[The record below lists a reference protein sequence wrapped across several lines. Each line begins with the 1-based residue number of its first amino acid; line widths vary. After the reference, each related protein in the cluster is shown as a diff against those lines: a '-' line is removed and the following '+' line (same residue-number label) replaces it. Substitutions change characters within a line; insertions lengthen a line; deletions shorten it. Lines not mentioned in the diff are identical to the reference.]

1 MNWTP
6 PQPIDTSPENRAR
19 LSGPGLRPFL
29 NIARVWTL
37 ELTEVQQLLGMP
49 AAEEFQSWCDLAKS
63 HNPLTLTTDILLRI
77 SAVLGIYQSLRIICG
92 SEEEGRQWLQGPSRG
107 NLFNGRSPLELMLSG
122 FEPGLMDVRGY
133 LLAQEQGAERDLAHA
148 PHQLDEAGGAGQ
160 VLPQRERVDE
170 QPDDPFKLG
179 TDPTGE
185 RRADDEVLLAGVAMQ
200 EGAEAR
206 EQAHEQGDV
215 LLAAQVLD
223 GLGDVGRE
231 SERVRVALEAMDGRT
246 RPIHG
251 QLQEERRAGELV
263 APIAQQS
270 LQPVVPEPL
279 PLPGGEL
286 DEIGRAHV

>member
-19 LSGPGLRPFL
+19 LSGPGLRTFL
-29 NIARVWTL
+29 NIARVWNL

-133 LLAQEQGAERDLAHA
+133 LLAQEQGAGTAPNEVDRNFRPYTDADLHWI
-148 PHQLDEAGGAGQ
+148 EKG
-160 VLPQRERVDE
+160 
-170 QPDDPFKLG
+170 
-179 TDPTGE
+179 
-185 RRADDEVLLAGVAMQ
+185 
-200 EGAEAR
+200 
-206 EQAHEQGDV
+206 
-215 LLAAQVLD
+215 
-223 GLGDVGRE
+223 
-231 SERVRVALEAMDGRT
+231 
-246 RPIHG
+246 
-251 QLQEERRAGELV
+251 
-263 APIAQQS
+263 
-270 LQPVVPEPL
+270 
-279 PLPGGEL
+279 
-286 DEIGRAHV
+286 